1 LPCRS
6 TGDKYDGLMMS
17 PRPYGR
23 GSQDRP
29 KAGETTMNPGVMR
42 SSSHDTWANPGGL
55 LPIAQHDWATT
66 DGCW

>member
-1 LPCRS
+1 
-6 TGDKYDGLMMS
+6 MMS

-42 SSSHDTWANPGGL
+42 SSSHDAWANPGGL
-55 LPIAQHDWATT
+55 LPITQHDGTTT